1 MEQEGT
7 SWPSHPDQENP
18 GRTSDAGGE
27 ICDLGYPRLP
37 PGGCCQIPGG
47 AGVVLG
53 RGGVDPALGGGHPE
67 PEPGLLDEALV
78 ALAVLATRLRV
89 EQARTTRL
97 EAAVDQLDGHLGLLE
112 ERMDGMAVALQA
124 ALRGEA

>member
-1 MEQEGT
+1 M
-7 SWPSHPDQENP
+7 
-18 GRTSDAGGE
+18 
-27 ICDLGYPRLP
+27 
-37 PGGCCQIPGG
+37 
-47 AGVVLG
+47 VLG

-67 PEPGLLDEALV
+67 PEPGLLDEALI
-78 ALAVLATRLRV
+78 ALAVLATRLRA
-89 EQARTTRL
+89 EQARSTRL